1 MNARSYRKLV
11 EAHAKRLAREPMTLF
26 FTLAFPLLF
35 LLLIGTVF
43 DAGAGGAAGAAG
55 GAGGG
60 RGAADAYAYGIDQ
73 LVPALVGVV
82 LGSIALTTIPV
93 STASDREQGVLR
105 RFKASPMPAWRWVAT
120 EVTTYFVVALLG
132 VLLLVV
138 GGLVVYDVRFS
149 GNWMAVF
156 AGFALSAL
164 SFIAFGYLVA
174 SLSPTPRVASVV
186 GQVLYMPMLFLS
198 GAVMP
203 LSALPDWLHAVAEVF
218 PMTHVVRVM
227 QALWFGRG
235 WPVGS
240 VAVLV
245 GVLVVGGGL
254 SARLFR
260 WE

>member
-1 MNARSYRKLV
+1 MNPRSYRKLV
-11 EAHAKRLAREPMTLF
+11 EAHAKRLAREPTTLF

-43 DAGAGGAAGAAG
+43 DAGAGGAAG
-55 GAGGG
+55 GAGG
-60 RGAADAYAYGIDQ
+60 GAADAYSYGIDQ

-132 VLLLVV
+132 VLLLVI

-149 GNWMAVF
+149 GSWAAVF
-156 AGFALSAL
+156 TGFSLSAF

-186 GQVLYMPMLFLS
+186 GQVLYMPMLFVS

-203 LSALPDWLHAVAEVF
+203 LSALPDWLHAVAEVL

-227 QALWFGRG
+227 QALSGKEEAFD
-235 WPVGS
+235 PP
-240 VAVLV
+240 A
-245 GVLVVGGGL
+245 
-254 SARLFR
+254 
-260 WE
+260 